1 MPTLTTTLMQSFQKH
16 ASQLTGK
23 RVWLACSGGRD
34 SMVLA
39 YLTHQLYLQGELPFS
54 PQLIHV
60 NHGLQQAND
69 DWAQQV
75 STWANTHNIPCK
87 ICHANLQSRQGTNE
101 QSARNG
107 RYAAMAKQMAEGD
120 VLMLAH
126 HGDDQAETLLMRLF
140 NGAGVAGLSAMQ
152 AWSARQVAGKQINLW
167 RPWLTATRADITAY
181 AQANNLPY
189 IDDPTN
195 LASGLNKGDN
205 KRSWLRAQLMP
216 VIAQQYPQA
225 VANISRSAQLLSNA
239 NNVLTTQAADLL
251 SQTQNTAHSKPPY
264 QNVLDIDAVL
274 ALTPAEQSLLIH
286 TWLQGDKA
294 SEPLPPNKQRVDDVL
309 KLINRTDNDHQTQI
323 EWQGNHQYTVSRY
336 RGQLYRLRADWLAWL
351 KQPVEL
357 QCCDVSSITNG
368 KLNIKDDGN
377 ISWQLSLDGLTL
389 KPENSIKVR
398 ALFREDKIILTGH
411 GVAKSGKKLLQDLAV
426 PTWCR
431 DSMALVLV
439 DDKPVLLASPME
451 QWHLSY
457 FK

>member
-1 MPTLTTTLMQSFQKH
+1 MQSFQQH

-34 SMVLA
+34 SMALA
-39 YLTHQLYLQGELPFS
+39 YLIYQLYLQGDLPFA

-75 STWANTHNIPCK
+75 NTWANTHNIPCK
-87 ICHANLQSRQGTNE
+87 ICHANVQGTNE

-107 RYAAMAKQMAEGD
+107 RYEAMAKQMTEGD

-152 AWSARQVAGKQINLW
+152 AWSTRQVAGKKINLW

-195 LASGLNKGDN
+195 FSTGLEDSNNQQKNGQSN
-205 KRSWLRAQLMP
+205 TRSWLRTQLMP
-216 VIAQQYPQA
+216 VIQKKYPQA
-225 VANISRSAQLLSNA
+225 VANISRSAHLLGNA
-239 NNVLTTQAADLL
+239 NNVLSQQADTLQESVTNNSL
-251 SQTQNTAHSKPPY
+251 TKPPY
-264 QNVLDIDAVL
+264 QQVLDIEL
-274 ALTPAEQSLLIH
+274 LQQLTSPEQSLVVH
-286 TWLQGDKA
+286 KWLQSSQND
-294 SEPLPPNKQRVDDVL
+294 EPLPPNKQRVDDVL
-309 KLINRTDNDHQTQI
+309 RLINRSDNDHQTQI
-323 EWQGNHQYTVSRY
+323 EWQGNNHYTVCRY

-351 KQPVEL
+351 KQPVEP
-357 QCCDVSSITNG
+357 QIFDASSIKDGMLTIKNDG
-368 KLNIKDDGN
+368 K
-377 ISWQLSLDGLTL
+377 ISWLVSLEDLNLNNTQ
-389 KPENSIKVR
+389 KIKVR
-398 ALFREDKIILTGH
+398 ALNRDDKITLAGH

-439 DDKPVLLASPME
+439 DDVATILSSPMKK
-451 QWHLSY
+451 WYLR
-457 FK
+457 